1 MRLTAEDVTLGYG
14 PAPVLSGLH
23 FDVAEGEIMVVVGA
37 SGCGK
42 TTLLRGL
49 AGLLPPA
56 GGRFLGDGAPITGT
70 SPDRALVFQDDA
82 LLPWR
87 SAQRNVELPLAI
99 RGVPRRERASRA
111 GHWLAQVGLA
121 GQEGRLP
128 RELSGGMRQRVQLAR
143 TLAGGPRAILMD
155 EPFGALDAQTR
166 ATMQRLLIKVWNA
179 SPTTVVFVTHDVD
192 EALFLGDRVGVLR
205 PGGIT
210 DMITVPNPRD
220 DAARA
225 APEVSGARA
234 GILAL
239 LGPGAAGAATAPAPA
254 TTGTG
259 TETGTG
265 TGSAAEPVAAT
276 AGTR

>member
-14 PAPVLSGLH
+14 PGAVVSGAVVSGLH
-23 FDVAEGEIMVVVGA
+23 FDVAEGEIMVIVGA

-49 AGLLPPA
+49 AGLLPPVC
-56 GGRFLGDGAPITGT
+56 GRFLAGGSPVTAA

-87 SAQRNVELPLAI
+87 SALRNVELPLAI
-99 RGVPRRERASRA
+99 RGVPRRERGDRA
-111 GHWLAQVGLA
+111 RHWLAQVGLA

-192 EALFLGDRVGVLR
+192 EALFLGDRVGVLGA
-205 PGGIT
+205 GGIT
-210 DMITVPNPRD
+210 EMISVSRPRD
-220 DAARA
+220 TAAAARPEVAAARA
-225 APEVSGARA
+225 R
-234 GILAL
+234 ILAL
-239 LGPGAAGAATAPAPA
+239 LGPGAAGANRPA
-254 TTGTG
+254 TT
-259 TETGTG
+259 ETT
-265 TGSAAEPVAAT
+265 AEPMAAT
-276 AGTR
+276 AGAG